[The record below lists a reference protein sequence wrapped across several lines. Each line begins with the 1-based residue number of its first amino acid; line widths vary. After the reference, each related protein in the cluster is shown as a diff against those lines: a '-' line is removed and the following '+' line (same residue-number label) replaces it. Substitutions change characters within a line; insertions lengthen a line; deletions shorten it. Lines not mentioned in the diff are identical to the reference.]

1 MSRFL
6 PHVTRATSTT
16 STTRAVRTTAAV
28 LAACSL
34 ALTGCSGDGEDAEST
49 TGPQEASLVGAGEML
64 GDTFDLQAHR
74 GGRGEWTENSSGAFS
89 EALMA
94 GVTTLELDVVVSAD
108 GVPVVWHDPE
118 IDPEKCEDTQPVTE
132 GDEQFPYVGKLVH
145 ELTYEQ
151 LQTLNCNKQLEDFPD
166 AEHPHANSLI
176 RLEDVFDVAAGEP
189 EVHFNIETKI
199 EAEEPE
205 KSASPQEFVDAI
217 VPVLQ
222 ERDVVDR
229 ATVQSFDWRSL
240 PLVHEAEPKL
250 MTVVLWDDTTW
261 KPDSVWTGDV
271 DYDAVDGDITQAA
284 AQLNAGVLS
293 PDYELVDE
301 DLIARAHA
309 SGLPVIPWTVNEAS
323 DMQKMIDLGVDGIIT
338 DYPTRLKGILD
349 ERGITYLPG
358 EARQ

>member
-6 PHVTRATSTT
+6 SRAKNTRRTKNT
-16 STTRAVRTTAAV
+16 VRTTAAV

-34 ALTGCSGDGEDAEST
+34 ALSGCSNDEGGDGEAEST
-49 TGPQEASLVGAGEML
+49 AESQEENLVGAGEML

-94 GVTTLELDVVVSAD
+94 GVTTLELDVVLSAD

-189 EVHFNIETKI
+189 EVRFNIETKI

-222 ERDVVDR
+222 ERDVIDR
-229 ATVQSFDWRSL
+229 ATIQSFDWRSL

-250 MTVVLWDDTTW
+250 MTVLLWDDTTW

-271 DYDAVDGDITQAA
+271 DFDAVDGDITQAA
-284 AQLNAGVLS
+284 AQLNAGALS
-293 PDYELVDE
+293 PEFELVDE
-301 DLIARAHA
+301 DLVARAHA
-309 SGLPVIPWTVNEAS
+309 SGLPVIPWTVNEAA

-358 EARQ
+358 GARQ